1 METYK
6 AGAFVN
12 RIRYNFFWLI
22 SKWTTHHSLHFAEGF
37 TFCEIRV
44 MPGSLRKL
52 SSLNMGGASRSLI
65 FFVLFYLYLWL
76 CVDLRL
82 IYSCTEV
89 ITNFPIFYK
98 GWVFFSDFLSRP
110 GGLVEYTGAFLSQF
124 FYIGWAGALV
134 VTIQAWLMS
143 LCIGCILKTVNLSH
157 LRWLR
162 FIPPILLLITYTQY
176 TYHFITTLAFLVV
189 LVFVYLYLRITHS
202 LTSNTGRLIVGLVLS
217 IILYTMAAGVY
228 LLFAVLCAMY
238 ELLFRRQCLLGL
250 LYLLSAV
257 AIPYIEG
264 VLIFGVSIIDA
275 FSDLSPFSWKI
286 LSFDNRRKL
295 IVVIYILYLFLP
307 LTILVSGFWQKVQNS
322 TRLSLPKS
330 KIQTRLRLWLKQSKF
345 TTGSPVLRWI
355 IESLVLFAIAFAAVF
370 FSYDTKKKTLFVI
383 DYYAGQRMWPQ
394 LLRAAR
400 GHPDNYFVVNAVNR
414 ALYHTGRLSYDMFS
428 WPQHPDT
435 LFLST
440 KKYQSAHWKK
450 FGIYLD
456 LGLVNMAENALT
468 ESLEGLGERPVI
480 LKRLA
485 LINMAKANY
494 DSARIYL
501 GALSKTLFYDDWAN
515 NYLARLKSDPD
526 LSEDKQIQ
534 RLRSVCM
541 QKDYGYT
548 TLNVETMLLQLLDKN
563 RQNRMAFEYLMS
575 LYLLT
580 GQLEKFVQNLDRLD
594 DFSFSQFPPLYEEA
608 MLVYIHSVRKP
619 INLRGRRLR
628 TESFQRFDGFNQVL
642 NNYGKNKRAAFN
654 TLAKDYWDSYFFY
667 YVYGRQGAEK

>member
-1 METYK
+1 M
-6 AGAFVN
+6 
-12 RIRYNFFWLI
+12 
-22 SKWTTHHSLHFAEGF
+22 
-37 TFCEIRV
+37 
-44 MPGSLRKL
+44 GS
-52 SSLNMGGASRSLI
+52 MSRNLI

-76 CVDLRL
+76 GVDLRL
-82 IYSCTEV
+82 IYGCTEI
-89 ITNFPIFYK
+89 ITNFPVFYK
-98 GWVFFSDFLSRP
+98 GWVFFRDFLSHP

-143 LCIGCILKTVNLSH
+143 VCIGCILKAVNLSH

-189 LVFVYLYLRITHS
+189 LVFVFLYLRIIPF
-202 LTSNTGRLIVGLVLS
+202 LTSNAGRLIVFLALS
-217 IILYTMAAGVY
+217 VILYTIAAGVY
-228 LLFAVLCAMY
+228 LLFALLCAIY
-238 ELLFRRQCLLGL
+238 ELFFRRRCASSGAPSGTGQAASTELLGL

-257 AIPYIEG
+257 AIPYVEG
-264 VLIFGVSIIDA
+264 VLVFGVSIIDA
-275 FSDLSPFSWKI
+275 FSDLSPVSWKI

-330 KIQTRLRLWLKQSKF
+330 KIQTRLSLWLKKSKL
-345 TTGSPVLRWI
+345 TTGPPVLRWI

-383 DYYAGQRMWPQ
+383 DYYAGQRACPELAEGMWPQ

-414 ALYHTGRLSYDMFS
+414 ALYHTGRLGYDMFS

-440 KKYQSAHWKK
+440 EKYKYAYWKK
-450 FGIYLD
+450 LGVYLD
-456 LGLVNMAENALT
+456 IGLVNMAENALT
-468 ESLEGLGERPVI
+468 ESLEGLGEHPMI
-480 LKRLA
+480 LKQLA
-485 LINMAKANY
+485 LINIAKANY

-501 GALSKTLFYDDWAN
+501 GALSKTLFHAEWAN
-515 NYLARLKSDPD
+515 NYLERLKSDTN
-526 LSEDKQIQ
+526 LSEDKEIQ
-534 RLRSVCM
+534 RLRSLNM
-541 QKDYGYT
+541 EDDYAFT
-548 TLNVETMLLQLLDKN
+548 SHHNIEATLLKLLEKN

-575 LYLLT
+575 WYLLT

-594 DFSFSQFPPLYEEA
+594 DFGFSQFPRLYEEA

-619 INLRGRRLR
+619 VNLRGRLLSS
-628 TESFQRFDGFNQVL
+628 ESRQRFDGFNQVL
-642 NNYGKNKRAAFN
+642 NNYGQNKQAAFSK
-654 TLAKDYWDSYFFY
+654 LAKDYWDSYIFY
-667 YVYGRQGAEK
+667 YVYGRQGTGQ

>member
-1 METYK
+1 
-6 AGAFVN
+6 
-12 RIRYNFFWLI
+12 
-22 SKWTTHHSLHFAEGF
+22 
-37 TFCEIRV
+37 
-44 MPGSLRKL
+44 MPGLLRKL
-52 SSLNMGGASRSLI
+52 SIRDIGGASSPLSRGQACHCEGPRLAGNQSRGLI

-76 CVDLRL
+76 GVDLRL

-143 LCIGCILKTVNLSH
+143 VCTGCILKAVNLSH

-217 IILYTMAAGVY
+217 VILYTMAAGVY

-286 LSFDNRRKL
+286 MSFDNRRKL

-307 LTILVSGFWQKVQNS
+307 LTILVSGFWQKIQNS

-330 KIQTRLRLWLKQSKF
+330 KIQTRLSLWLKKSKF
-345 TTGSPVLRWI
+345 TTGPPVLRWV

-370 FSYDTKKKTLFVI
+370 FSYDTKKKTLFVV

-435 LFLST
+435 LFLGT

-456 LGLVNMAENALT
+456 LGFVNMAENALT
-468 ESLEGLGERPVI
+468 ESLEGLGERPII

-501 GALSKTLFYDDWAN
+501 GALSKTLFYNDWAN

-526 LSEDKQIQ
+526 LSQDKQIQ

-563 RQNRMAFEYLMS
+563 KQNRMAFEYLMS

-580 GQLEKFVQNLDRLD
+580 GQLEKFVQNLDRSE
-594 DFSFSQFPPLYEEA
+594 DFGLSKFPQLYEEA
-608 MLVYIHSVRKP
+608 MLVYVNITGKP
-619 INLRGRRLR
+619 VNLRGRLLS
-628 TESFQRFDGFNQVL
+628 TESRQRFDGFNQVL
-642 NNYGKNKRAAFN
+642 NDYGKNKQAAFN

-667 YVYGRQGAEK
+667 YVYERQRAEK